1 MDPLPLPMT
10 LPMHPGLLVRTT
22 AQVAVESPE
31 LRSANQDFNLLLAV
45 TGAILLL
52 AVGTSIGLFYASRR
66 AAVAQAARL
75 VAFRS
80 LDRSHRLLRLVAAS
94 LESLVQEDDEELG
107 RAGLLESAGRFF
119 EVTRL
124 RVVRPDPSGT
134 RLEVVAGWSSRE
146 TTLPAL
152 GDEDRER
159 FPEYEQAVR
168 NRDHAII
175 ETGERTLLIV
185 PLDAGGD
192 GPRGMLLL
200 GAPSPRSWPSEDVAA
215 LRTLAFAYE
224 RSRERWEA
232 ARERER
238 FVERRRGS
246 ERAELIAQLASG
258 IAHDFNNILFA
269 ATGRL
274 QLLLKRADDPTM
286 RDGLVEIQ
294 KTLQSASP
302 LISGLLAAHRG
313 AVRAPGPL
321 ELGPELQQV
330 ERLARQLLPIR
341 CEVSF
346 DYEAVRGLTIHC
358 DRQGVQ
364 QLLLNLVVNARDAV
378 GGRGRIRVGGRRDS
392 FADGREAVTL
402 SVEDDGPGLPEE
414 MRETVLQPFFTTKG
428 EGKGT
433 GLGLSICQRVA
444 TEAGGSF
451 ALGRSE
457 TLGGLKAEAKFPLE
471 APGGGDPADEADD
484 APAAL
489 AEVNAVLIV
498 EDNATIREVLVKCFE
513 GLGIDTI
520 ARGDATEVESI
531 LRSSPLR
538 PDIVVMD
545 IDLPKMTGI
554 ECLERIRAAGFGL
567 PCLLITGGISEPQR
581 PIANMRLLRKPFRLE
596 TLLQNC
602 RILLDEARAG

>member
-1 MDPLPLPMT
+1 MSVLPDLRPLAT
-10 LPMHPGLLVRTT
+10 L
-22 AQVAVESPE
+22 AAESPE
-31 LRSANQDFNLLLAV
+31 LRSANQDFNLLLAA

-52 AVGTSIGLFYASRR
+52 AVGTTIGLVYASRR

-75 VAFRS
+75 AAFRS
-80 LDRSHRLLRLVAAS
+80 LDRSHRLFRLVAAS
-94 LESLVQEDDEELG
+94 LESLVKEDDEELG
-107 RAGLLESAGRFF
+107 RAGLLETVGRFF

-134 RLEVVAGWSSRE
+134 RLEVIAGWSARE
-146 TTLPAL
+146 TNLPSL

-185 PLDAGGD
+185 PLQAGEG
-192 GPRGMLLL
+192 GRAGMLIL
-200 GAPSPRSWPSEDVAA
+200 GAPSPRSWPEEDVAA

-224 RSRERWEA
+224 RSRDRWEA
-232 ARERER
+232 ARERDR

-246 ERAELIAQLASG
+246 ERSELIAQLASG

-286 RDGLVEIQ
+286 REGLSEIQ

-313 AVRAPGPL
+313 TARAPGPL

-341 CEVSF
+341 CEISF
-346 DYEAVRGLTIHC
+346 DYDAVRDLTIHC

-378 GGRGRIRVGGRRDS
+378 GGRGRIRVTGRRDP
-392 FADGREAVTL
+392 FNDGRDAVTL
-402 SVEDDGPGLPEE
+402 AVEDDGPGLPDA
-414 MRETVLQPFFTTKG
+414 MLETVLQPFFTTKG
-428 EGKGT
+428 DGKGT

-451 ALGRSE
+451 ALGRSGS
-457 TLGGLKAEAKFPLE
+457 LGGLKAEAKFPLE
-471 APGGGDPADEADD
+471 APGGNASGEEADA

-498 EDNATIREVLVKCFE
+498 EDNAIIREVLVKCFE
-513 GLGIDTI
+513 GLDIDTI

-531 LRSSPLR
+531 LRNSPLK
-538 PDIVVMD
+538 PDLIVMD
-545 IDLPKMTGI
+545 IDLPQMTGI
-554 ECLERIRAAGFGL
+554 ECLERIRAAGFRV
-567 PCLLITGGISEPQR
+567 PCLLITGGVSEPQR
-581 PIANMRLLRKPFRLE
+581 PIADMRLLRKPFRLE

-602 RILLDEARAG
+602 RILLDEAKAAEGPNER

>member
-1 MDPLPLPMT
+1 MSLPLSVLSGLPT
-10 LPMHPGLLVRTT
+10 LANSL
-22 AQVAVESPE
+22 AADSPE

-52 AVGTSIGLFYASRR
+52 AVGTSIGLVYASRR
-66 AAVAQAARL
+66 ASVAQAARL

-80 LDRSHRLLRLVAAS
+80 LDRSHRLFRLVAAS

-124 RVVRPDPSGT
+124 RVLQADPSGT
-134 RLEVVAGWSSRE
+134 RLDVVAGWSARE
-146 TTLPAL
+146 ATLPAL

-159 FPEYEQAVR
+159 FPAYEQAVR
-168 NRDHAII
+168 NRDHAVL
-175 ETGERTLLIV
+175 EQGERTLLLV
-185 PLDAGGD
+185 PLDRAGD
-192 GPRGMLLL
+192 GPQGMLVLS
-200 GAPSPRSWPSEDVAA
+200 APSPRSWPEEDIAS
-215 LRTLAFAYE
+215 LRTLAFAYQ

-238 FVERRRGS
+238 FTERRRGS
-246 ERAELIAQLASG
+246 ERSELIAQLASG
-258 IAHDFNNILFA
+258 LAHDFNNILFA

-274 QLLLKRADDPTM
+274 QLLLKRTDDPTM

-294 KTLQSASP
+294 RTLQSASP
-302 LISGLLAAHRG
+302 IVSGLLAAHRG
-313 AVRAPGPL
+313 KARALGPL

-341 CEVSF
+341 CEITF
-346 DYEAVRGLTIHC
+346 AYDGVRDLTVHC

-364 QLLLNLVVNARDAV
+364 QLLLNLIVNARDAV
-378 GGRGRIRVGGRRDS
+378 GGRGRIRVSGRRD
-392 FADGREAVTL
+392 ALPDGRDAVTL
-402 SVEDDGPGLPEE
+402 SVEDDGPGLPEA
-414 MRETVLQPFFTTKG
+414 MLETVLQPFFTTKG

-451 ALGRSE
+451 SLGRSAD
-457 TLGGLKAEAKFPLE
+457 LGGLEAEAKFPLE
-471 APGGGDPADEADD
+471 AQGGDRVEDD
-484 APAAL
+484 PETAPAAL
-489 AEVNAVLIV
+489 ADVNAVLVV

-513 GLGIDTI
+513 GLDIDCI

-531 LRSSPLR
+531 LRDSPLK
-538 PDIVVMD
+538 PDLIVMD

-554 ECLERIRAAGFGL
+554 ECLERIRAAGFAV

-581 PIANMRLLRKPFRLE
+581 PIASMRLLRKPFRLE

-602 RILLDEARAG
+602 RILLDGAKPDR

>member
-1 MDPLPLPMT
+1 MIVPTT
-10 LPMHPGLLVRTT
+10 LL
-22 AQVAVESPE
+22 AAESPE
-31 LRSANQDFNLLLAV
+31 LRSANQEFNLLLAA
-45 TGAILLL
+45 TAAILLL
-52 AVGTSIGLFYASRR
+52 AIGAMVGLYFASRR
-66 AAVAQAARL
+66 ATVAQAARL
-75 VAFRS
+75 AAFRS
-80 LDRSHRLLRLVAAS
+80 LDRSHRLFRLVAAS
-94 LESLVQEDDEELG
+94 LESLVKEDDEELG

-134 RLEVVAGWSSRE
+134 RLEVVAGWSARE
-146 TTLPAL
+146 ATLPAL
-152 GDEDRER
+152 GDEDREL
-159 FPEYEQAVR
+159 FPEYEAAVR
-168 NRDHAII
+168 NRDHAVL
-175 ETGERTLLIV
+175 ESGERTVLVV
-185 PLDAGGD
+185 PLDGAGEGR
-192 GPRGMLLL
+192 RGMLVL
-200 GAPSPRSWPSEDVAA
+200 GAASPRSWPAEDVAA

-274 QLLLKRADDPTM
+274 QLLLKRAEDPAM
-286 RDGLVEIQ
+286 REGLAEIQ
-294 KTLQSASP
+294 RTLQSASP

-313 AVRAPGPL
+313 TARAPGPL

-330 ERLARQLLPIR
+330 ERLSRQLLPIR
-341 CEVSF
+341 CEISF
-346 DYEAVRGLTIHC
+346 DYDAVRELTVHC

-378 GGRGRIRVGGRRDS
+378 GGHGRIRVGGRRDA

-402 SVEDDGPGLPEE
+402 SVEDDGPGLPVE
-414 MRETVLQPFFTTKG
+414 MLETVLQPFFTTKG
-428 EGKGT
+428 EGQGT

-457 TLGGLKAEAKFPLE
+457 ALGGLKAEAKFPLE
-471 APGGGDPADEADD
+471 APGKGEEADENDPS
-484 APAAL
+484 PAAL
-489 AEVNAVLIV
+489 AEVNAVLVI

-513 GLGIDTI
+513 GIDIDCI
-520 ARGDATEVESI
+520 ARGDATEVEAI
-531 LRSSPLR
+531 LRDSPLK
-538 PDIVVMD
+538 PDLLVMD

-554 ECLERIRAAGFGL
+554 ECLERIRAAGFRV

-581 PIANMRLLRKPFRLE
+581 PIESMRLLRKPFRLE

-602 RILLDEARAG
+602 RILLDEAKGEG